1 MARTKTAS
9 PDRKSSPR
17 EEEDAVR
24 RQNNGVQ
31 EGPVASA
38 QSGASSTASATDNSS
53 SARRYPAPAPRGAT
67 ESSSSSFAS
76 KRTNDNAGLQSF
88 FESRGLV
95 HGRGVAT
102 FAPPGGRHVTTHGG
116 RGGGY
121 AHHPRDR
128 ADQRHG
134 ESNGFNRHRP
144 EGPGSSWDIRGIEEY
159 RRGCVRDGRTGQ
171 DYGRSHDD
179 RSLTTRPFRATNSDG
194 RDSRERYWDNDFST
208 RFDRREH
215 DHCNGRKKRHKI
227 GQTGASAP
235 AKYWQAPSHQTNQAS
250 LASAPSLALAPPAP
264 SQGEFSEN
272 DKLKRELERTNLE
285 KEILQANS
293 EKKRIELENET
304 IELKKKKIEL
314 DKKRIE
320 QQLIQTTRYGAMPAD
335 NAAAS
340 GTVQQPPCA
349 GNDDDMSATQQ
360 LMNTDDCEFDGADDD
375 FPATRN
381 SSTEN
386 SSQLTLTAPSDP
398 PKMKSNHRGTG
409 HAKPAESATSQQ
421 LEAQL
426 AQSKNKKRDLL
437 IAHKKDLAMLKKKG
451 QHTYTERDLMSR
463 FAPKIVDHYLLA
475 RGDKKVLVEW
485 HDKSKHEGKGLP
497 NVEILC
503 PSWIDHDD
511 FLFPALTRKYLSKE
525 LKRKNCNE
533 KIELKTWIEDCEE
546 REKCLN
552 CLNNICG
559 GDDDDDE
566 NDDSDED
573 TEIDFCCYL
582 CKCPWDHPLKHT
594 IRHCGSS
601 YLKKY
606 HRVCCHGYQDM
617 KECES
622 FVSPMG
628 KMVMELT
635 GESTGTKANETNRE
649 GDAIENTTHPE
660 PEHENSTE
668 VAQGTNSV
676 TIVEGNSEMFQQ
688 SLQTRRK
695 RHAVVVCINA
705 GVGSAAVALKG
716 LGIRCE
722 KMIHVEADRVAQ
734 HVIRSSHD
742 FSYGAEHHDE
752 IKHIV
757 GLYEC
762 IDDIAEDPDKFV
774 QYNGPIDLVICT
786 TPRGK
791 STEENVQ
798 FTAMVF
804 ELIKNL
810 KRLNRELYKLDHLF
824 YLLEFPS
831 SIKDRIPLHDSFHCV
846 WEPKNVHV
854 CNWPIPPKIE
864 RLVGVGAS
872 KNLSGQQEDYLRQV
886 TTLYDSLR
894 EALNAGQ
901 EQKKKWRDII
911 HPKFW
916 AFLGL
921 GPNGYDLKVSN
932 KDISL
937 ESILLRLR
945 SPDNS
950 GFLTGND
957 YVQYLLEQSLS
968 VPFLFI
974 VLRPLKD
981 IFSEMNYGRPYNVLA
996 AQYEESR
1003 KICHSVKEE
1012 ELSTDDDEQKLFDQ
1026 IEGSFTTS

>member
-1 MARTKTAS
+1 MTS

-24 RQNNGVQ
+24 RQNNGVL

-38 QSGASSTASATDNSS
+38 KSGASSTASSTDNSS
-53 SARRYPAPAPRGAT
+53 SEQRYPAPAPRGAT
-67 ESSSSSFAS
+67 EESFARSSSSSSSSFAS
-76 KRTNDNAGLQSF
+76 KRTDDNAGLQSF
-88 FESRGLV
+88 FKSRGLV
-95 HGRGVAT
+95 HGRGVAR

-134 ESNGFNRHRP
+134 ESNGFDRHRP
-144 EGPGSSWDIRGIEEY
+144 EGPGSSWDIRGIEEF
-159 RRGCVRDGRTGQ
+159 RRGCVQDGRTGQ
-171 DYGRSHDD
+171 DYGRGHDD
-179 RSLTTRPFRATNSDG
+179 RSLRDTTRPFRATNSDG
-194 RDSRERYWDNDFST
+194 RDSRERYWGNDFST
-208 RFDRREH
+208 RFDRRELSEYSHRRKREDDLGRH
-215 DHCNGRKKRHKI
+215 DHWNGNLVPRKKRHKI
-227 GQTGASAP
+227 GQ
-235 AKYWQAPSHQTNQAS
+235 PSHQKNQAS
-250 LASAPSLALAPPAP
+250 LASAPALALAPPAP

-272 DKLKRELERTNLE
+272 DKLKRELERANLE

-293 EKKRIELENET
+293 EKKKIELENET

-340 GTVQQPPCA
+340 GTDLQPCA
-349 GNDDDMSATQQ
+349 GSDDDMSATQQ
-360 LMNTDDCEFDGADDD
+360 LTNTDDCEFDGADDN

-381 SSTEN
+381 SSNEN

-398 PKMKSNHRGTG
+398 PKRKSNHRGTG
-409 HAKPAESATSQQ
+409 QAKPAESTTSQQ

-426 AQSKNKKRDLL
+426 ARSGNKKRDLL
-437 IAHKKDLAMLKKKG
+437 IAHRKDLAMLKKKG

-475 RGDKKVLVEW
+475 RGDRKVLVEW
-485 HDKSKHEGKGLP
+485 DDKSKQERKGLP
-497 NVEILC
+497 NDEILC
-503 PSWIDHDD
+503 PSWINHED
-511 FLFPALTRKYLSKE
+511 FLFPALTRKYLLKK
-525 LKRKNCNE
+525 LKRKMCNE

-546 REKCLN
+546 QEQCLN
-552 CLNNICG
+552 CPYSFCD
-559 GDDDDDE
+559 GDHDDDE

-582 CKCPWDHPLKHT
+582 CKCPSDHPLKGT
-594 IRHCGSS
+594 IRHCGST

-606 HRVCCHGYQDM
+606 HRVCCHGYQDK

-635 GESTGTKANETNRE
+635 GELMGTEANETNGE

-668 VAQGTNSV
+668 MAQGTNSV
-676 TIVEGNSEMFQQ
+676 TVVDGNSEMFQQ

-742 FSYGAEHHDE
+742 FSYGAEHDDE

-774 QYNGPIDLVICT
+774 QYNGPI
-786 TPRGK
+786 GK
-791 STEENVQ
+791 L
-798 FTAMVF
+798 A
-804 ELIKNL
+804 
-810 KRLNRELYKLDHLF
+810 LF
-824 YLLEFPS
+824 CRVKY
-831 SIKDRIPLHDSFHCV
+831 HV
-846 WEPKNVHV
+846 WH
-854 CNWPIPPKIE
+854 
-864 RLVGVGAS
+864 
-872 KNLSGQQEDYLRQV
+872 
-886 TTLYDSLR
+886 
-894 EALNAGQ
+894 
-901 EQKKKWRDII
+901 
-911 HPKFW
+911 
-916 AFLGL
+916 
-921 GPNGYDLKVSN
+921 
-932 KDISL
+932 
-937 ESILLRLR
+937 
-945 SPDNS
+945 
-950 GFLTGND
+950 
-957 YVQYLLEQSLS
+957 
-968 VPFLFI
+968 
-974 VLRPLKD
+974 
-981 IFSEMNYGRPYNVLA
+981 
-996 AQYEESR
+996 
-1003 KICHSVKEE
+1003 
-1012 ELSTDDDEQKLFDQ
+1012 
-1026 IEGSFTTS
+1026 